1 MWFFCYLCMQNQT
14 NNMMKK
20 LRIIAA
26 VAAFVVTGSVAEAQ
40 IAAPE
45 HLNDTHT
52 MLRVTPTARYLLL
65 PVEEK
70 EENAHVDVLVN
81 NHVERG
87 FNLRLA
93 VDKVDYFVPVELE
106 VGNSPVLFDITFPS
120 DRHKTGSVKNFACWK
135 EMSMTD
141 NFDTTNREKYR
152 PVYHH
157 TPKWGWMNDP
167 NGMFYKDGVWHLYYQ
182 WNPYGSQWENMTWG
196 HSTSRDLIHWEA
208 QPTAV
213 EPDALGSIFSGSA
226 VVDKDNTAGFG
237 AGAIVAMYTSAGRH
251 QTQSIAYSTDG
262 GRTFTKYAGNPVLT
276 YPAPDFRDPKVFW
289 HEGTGRWIVVL
300 AVGQEVQ
307 FYSSK
312 NLKEWTYESSFG
324 HGYGNHD
331 GVWECPDLLEFEME
345 NKAHGTNIPQ
355 SSKKWVL
362 LLNINPGGPYGGSA
376 TQYFTGMFDG
386 HQFVCDSKPSTTK
399 WMDYGKDHYATVTFS
414 NAPEDRHVALAWMSN
429 WQYAG
434 VVPTMQFRSAN
445 SIPRDLSLFTAN
457 DEIYLASVPS
467 KEMDV
472 VRGKQVKKPT
482 NACEI
487 IVDVKGTAV
496 ITLQNGKGEQV
507 VMRYN
512 EAERTFSMDRKAS
525 GMTSFSDAFPVETVA
540 PTYGSIRQL
549 RIFIDNCSIE
559 AFDSKGKMVM
569 TNLVFPTE
577 PYNVV
582 KVNGGKARIYEI
594 NTMK

>member
-1 MWFFCYLCMQNQT
+1 
-14 NNMMKK
+14 MKLK
-20 LRIIAA
+20 TILVTAALLIAA
-26 VAAFVVTGSVAEAQ
+26 NSARAQ
-40 IAAPE
+40 IGQPE
-45 HLNDTHT
+45 HLSDNHT
-52 MLRVTPTARYLLL
+52 MLRVGGGSGVLLI

-70 EENAHVDVLVN
+70 EENAHIDVISDN
-81 NHVERG
+81 NVVKSM
-87 FNLRLA
+87 NVRLA
-93 VDKVDYFVPVELE
+93 VDKVDYFVPLYLDNSVSH
-106 VGNSPVLFDITFPS
+106 GNEQRSVLLDITFAG
-120 DRHKTGSVKNFACWK
+120 DRHKTGSVKNFVCWK
-135 EMSMTD
+135 EMSLTD

-196 HSTSRDLIHWEA
+196 HSTSRDLVHWE
-208 QPTAV
+208 QQNTAI

-262 GRTFTKYAGNPVLT
+262 GRTFTKYAGNPVIT

-289 HEGTGRWIVVL
+289 HEGTKRWIVVL

-324 HGYGNHD
+324 HGYGNHE
-331 GVWECPDLLEFEME
+331 GVWECPDMLEFD
-345 NKAHGTNIPQ
+345 GG
-355 SSKKWVL
+355 KWVL

-376 TQYFTGMFDG
+376 TQYFTGTFDG
-386 HQFVCDSKPSTTK
+386 HRFVCDSKPSTTK

-414 NAPEDRHVALAWMSN
+414 NAPDGRHVALAWMSN

-445 SIPRDLSLFTAN
+445 SVPRDLGLFTSG
-457 DEIYLASVPS
+457 DETYLSNVPS
-467 KEMDV
+467 KEMDA
-472 VRGKQVKKPT
+472 VRGKQIKKPA
-482 NACEI
+482 NVCEI
-487 IVDVKGTAV
+487 VVDVKGSSV
-496 ITLQNGKGEQV
+496 ITLQNGKGEKV
-507 VMRYN
+507 VMRYD
-512 EAERTFSMDRKAS
+512 ETERTFAMDRRES
-525 GMTSFSDAFPVETVA
+525 GITSFSDAFPVETVA
-540 PTYGSIRQL
+540 PTHGVIRQL
-549 RIFIDNCSIE
+549 RIFVDNASIE
-559 AFDSKGKMVM
+559 AFDSEGKMVM
-569 TNLVFPTE
+569 TNTVFPTE
-577 PYNVV
+577 PYNMI
-582 KVNGGKARIYEI
+582 KVSGGKAKIYELKI
-594 NTMK
+594 